1 MMPQFRAVPDTH
13 PHEPP
18 RGLCRPSCCKTPY
31 FCARHH
37 ACACHQ
43 GAAVANRTPAIAIL
57 ALDRRDAIRGRA
69 CVLSA
74 VQSDRVVPQH
84 RQGGMGGRANK
95 HRLPNLLWIDSILNG
110 LIETDAEW
118 AKLALAW
125 GVKVP
130 IWVHDVA
137 QVPVYFANE
146 HRWYALHGE
155 QRRELAA
162 GAALDMMLNVYG
174 DLYLGW
180 KAAADDTDRARV
192 LFARAA
198 S

>member
-1 MMPQFRAVPDTH
+1 M
-13 PHEPP
+13 
-18 RGLCRPSCCKTPY
+18 
-31 FCARHH
+31 
-37 ACACHQ
+37 
-43 GAAVANRTPAIAIL
+43 ANRTPAIAIL